1 MQSFQRQ
8 SLLRSGLFQQY
19 FQKGSEQLHD
29 RKLGMVASDIMYV
42 KPCIFVVEK
51 QLLQYLLTCALHL
64 SSWELKC
71 YYNQRYSMGTNRE
84 SVVPGNL
91 CII

>member
-42 KPCIFVVEK
+42 KPFISVVEK
-51 QLLQYLLTCALHL
+51 
-64 SSWELKC
+64 
-71 YYNQRYSMGTNRE
+71 
-84 SVVPGNL
+84 
-91 CII
+91 

>member
-8 SLLRSGLFQQY
+8 SLLRSGLFQRY

-51 QLLQYLLTCALHL
+51 
-64 SSWELKC
+64 
-71 YYNQRYSMGTNRE
+71 
-84 SVVPGNL
+84 
-91 CII
+91 